1 LYVFEVTNGLLC
13 LPIGNS
19 VQYEGPCRL
28 QCPVSLTYKPVC
40 SSENVVYANMAA
52 LKCAAM
58 RNPERSEY
66 DDKFYKILSITYS
79 LTVIWILEK

>member
-1 LYVFEVTNGLLC
+1 
-13 LPIGNS
+13 

-28 QCPVSLTYKPVC
+28 QCPMSLQYKPVC

-52 LKCAAM
+52 LKCSAL

-66 DDKFYKILSITYS
+66 DGKLHKFISAINSNVVTTYMACGE
-79 LTVIWILEK
+79 TIQP